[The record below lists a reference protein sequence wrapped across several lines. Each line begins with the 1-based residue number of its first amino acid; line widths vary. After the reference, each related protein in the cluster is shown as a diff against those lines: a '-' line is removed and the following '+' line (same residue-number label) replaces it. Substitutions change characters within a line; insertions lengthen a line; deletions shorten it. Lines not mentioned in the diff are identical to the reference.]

1 MLLQPAQ
8 ATHQP
13 NDACARNIGEPWRAR
28 NTTCRSFAFN
38 NKCRDGSR
46 CRNFHP
52 MGTPDDPH
60 CYLDA
65 SICRLFLR
73 KSHCRHAGKE
83 HRGDARPIEHC
94 NHIHG
99 YALSDPI
106 GDELIGESNAITHE
120 TPPDFILH
128 SSNSRKP
135 NHWHNR
141 LSNAREPKRTT
152 RQIFAVRVPR
162 KNKQTLRGLPTTGAD
177 STHLATNYRAQ
188 RAPGRRRHHI

>member
-1 MLLQPAQ
+1 
-8 ATHQP
+8 
-13 NDACARNIGEPWRAR
+13 
-28 NTTCRSFAFN
+28 
-38 NKCRDGSR
+38 
-46 CRNFHP
+46 
-52 MGTPDDPH
+52 MGTQADPY

-65 SICRLFLR
+65 NTCRLFLR

-106 GDELIGESNAITHE
+106 GDELIGNSNAITHE

-128 SSNSRKP
+128 SSNPRKP

-141 LSNAREPKRTT
+141 PSNAREPKRTT

-162 KNKQTLRGLPTTGAD
+162 KNEQTLLRTSDDTGGYPRLEPMLHTWQRIIQHYGLKEGIDITYSSEPNALPSDLRAAQDDTAKPFPSTT
-177 STHLATNYRAQ
+177 
-188 RAPGRRRHHI
+188 P